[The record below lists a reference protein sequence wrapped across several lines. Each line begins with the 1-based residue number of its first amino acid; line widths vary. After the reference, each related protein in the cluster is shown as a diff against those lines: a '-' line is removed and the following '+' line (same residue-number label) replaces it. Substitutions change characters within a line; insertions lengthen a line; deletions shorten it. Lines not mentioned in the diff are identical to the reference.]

1 MGERTN
7 CKNKINNLLKS
18 IGERLGLQWGECES
32 NFGNVEFELLL
43 RYPSGNVK

>member
-1 MGERTN
+1 MFPVIRN
-7 CKNKINNLLKS
+7 
-18 IGERLGLQWGECES
+18 IGEGLGLQWGECES